1 MASTGIW
8 PLISTRV
15 ARCPIPDC
23 AALWPPW
30 AEPRRYVGLF
40 RRWPAL
46 ALTQLAA
53 PVVSPSPLLDL
64 TQTLITSS
72 PPPKVVARVYTD
84 LDTDLDTGEQES
96 VLLQNAGDVSVT
108 ARKRDVIVG
117 PDGAVEALAV
127 DASGPHKVAP
137 RQEPRRLVDTSAGRI
152 KKMAAAAREASG
164 YAGSVS
170 KSKSRRGLPPIYK
183 PVKPRA
189 RAEKPAEQKEP
200 NLLGRLGHHKHG
212 VR

>member
-1 MASTGIW
+1 M
-8 PLISTRV
+8 
-15 ARCPIPDC
+15 
-23 AALWPPW
+23 
-30 AEPRRYVGLF
+30 
-40 RRWPAL
+40 
-46 ALTQLAA
+46 
-53 PVVSPSPLLDL
+53 
-64 TQTLITSS
+64 
-72 PPPKVVARVYTD
+72 
-84 LDTDLDTGEQES
+84 
-96 VLLQNAGDVSVT
+96 LLQNAGDVSVT

-189 RAEKPAEQKEP
+189 RAEKPAEQKGP